1 MLPLAETNKRKRVIV
16 NIIYW
21 ALIAALVYM
30 VFKYLIGLI
39 WPFFLAF
46 IFSWILRPAI
56 RLMTEKWRMRY
67 NLSAVICLVL
77 FFLIVGGIVTA
88 ITVKIISSASDAVA
102 TIPSLYTDT
111 IEPAL
116 ENGLEKVEE
125 LAQRVSPNIYSMVDD
140 SFANIV
146 SSISSAVAQFSVKAV
161 TVISGWV
168 TKLPSRLLSAV
179 ICVIST
185 VFMTMDFPRMT
196 AFVLRQI
203 PDKTKRIITE
213 TMDSLKSVVVRFG
226 KGYVIIM
233 GITFAEI
240 LLGLLAVRQENAV
253 LIAAA
258 IAVFDIFPVVGA
270 GMVLAPWAIITL
282 MSGAYAKGAGLLA
295 LWIIV
300 IVVRQIIEPKIVGRS
315 VGLHPL
321 VTLMSMFVGTKLF
334 GGVGL
339 FGLPITCAIVKS
351 LNDGDI
357 IHVLKKEEP
366 APQEGSEGEKSL

>member
-1 MLPLAETNKRKRVIV
+1 MLFLAETNKRKRVIV

-21 ALIAALVYM
+21 ALIIAVVYM
-30 VFKYLIGLI
+30 VFKYLIVLV
-39 WPFFLAF
+39 WPFLLAF
-46 IFSWILRPAI
+46 VFSWILRPVI
-56 RLMTEKWRMRY
+56 RMMTEKWHMRY
-67 NLSAVICLVL
+67 NLSAVICLIL
-77 FFLIVGGIVTA
+77 FFLVVGGVVTA
-88 ITVKIISSASDAVA
+88 ITAKIVSSASSAVS

-116 ENGLEKVEE
+116 ERGLAGVED
-125 LAQRVSPNIYSMVDD
+125 LAQKVSPDIYAMLD
-140 SFANIV
+140 SSLSNIV
-146 SSISSAVAQFSVKAV
+146 SSISSAVAQFAARAV

-213 TMDSLKSVVVRFG
+213 TMDSLKSVIVRFG
-226 KGYVIIM
+226 RGYIIIM

-240 LLGLLAVRQENAV
+240 FLGLLAIRQENAV
-253 LIAAA
+253 LIALA
-258 IAVFDIFPVVGA
+258 IAVFDIFPIVGA
-270 GMVLAPWAIITL
+270 GMVLAPWAIVTL
-282 MSGAYAKGAGLLA
+282 LGGSYAKGLGLLA

-300 IVVRQIIEPKIVGRS
+300 IIVRQIIEPKIVGRS

-321 VTLMSMFVGTKLF
+321 VTLMSMFIGTKLF
-334 GGVGL
+334 GGIGL

-357 IHVLKKEEP
+357 IHVLKKEDPPVVE
-366 APQEGSEGEKSL
+366 ELD